1 MWTPQIQLDRKA
13 YPHSRVVGYARVSTV
28 DQDPMLQIDALR
40 KAGVKDDEL
49 FQEKVSAMAKKRHQ
63 LDLAIKALQPGDIF
77 VIWKYDRIGR
87 TVLDLWRRINEV
99 KAQGARF
106 ICLTQLVD
114 TDTAAG
120 KLMVTMLGGVA
131 EFELDLIRERT
142 AAGMAARAA
151 RGHHMG
157 RPPKFTPERVAKLRK
172 ILKAGN
178 SIAQAARKMKL
189 SEAGVRARF
198 KIDRKRGKIV
208 ITEKKD

>member
-1 MWTPQIQLDRKA
+1 MWTPQIQLDRKT

-87 TVLDLWRRINEV
+87 TVADLWRRINEV

-120 KLMVTMLGGVA
+120 KLMVTVIGGVA

-157 RPPKFTPERVAKLRK
+157 RPPKFTPERVEKLRK
-172 ILKAGN
+172 LLKAGK
-178 SIAQAARKMKL
+178 SIAQAAHQMKL
-189 SEAGVRARF
+189 SQAGIRARF
-198 KIDRKRGKIV
+198 KIERKGRKII
-208 ITEKKD
+208 ITDKRK